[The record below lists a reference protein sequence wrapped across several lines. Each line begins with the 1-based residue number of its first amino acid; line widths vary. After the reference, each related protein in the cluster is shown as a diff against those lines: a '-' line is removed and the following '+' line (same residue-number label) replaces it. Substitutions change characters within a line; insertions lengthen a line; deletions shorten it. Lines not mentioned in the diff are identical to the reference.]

1 MNTTTYWVNPWA
13 LAREMEV
20 RVRVAVTPPGWWG
33 AYDHERRLITLR
45 PGMGPVQQHCTLM
58 HDLGHA
64 HYGHVGVTPKQELL
78 ANRWAAYR
86 LIELDRVLEV
96 ASLVQSSSAV
106 AAELG
111 VLPSVLETYLKT
123 LTTSELGAVR
133 GAALRRV
140 S

>member
-1 MNTTTYWVNPWA
+1 MRA
-13 LAREMEV
+13 QRRSRE
-20 RVRVAVTPPGWWG
+20 R
-33 AYDHERRLITLR
+33 
-45 PGMGPVQQHCTLM
+45 
-58 HDLGHA
+58 
-64 HYGHVGVTPKQELL
+64 L

-96 ASLVQSSSAV
+96 ASLVQCSSAV
-106 AAELG
+106 ATELG

-133 GAALRRV
+133 RAALRRV